1 MSVALFTIA
10 PTLPACTEEAGQP
23 DGVGEEGYELLH
35 EVWQHVEQQFYD
47 PDFNG
52 VAWAEMLERYG
63 PMARQARNRVELTA
77 VINRMLDHL
86 DTSHTMLL
94 SAGDPRYYQLLDVFS
109 GGGRVAEALPKIYPD
124 GTVRYAD
131 TGIIAE
137 EIDGKVFIT
146 NIIDGMPAA
155 ATEVPLLVGD
165 EIVSVDGKPFRPLQS
180 AGKTAGPPLRL
191 RIRRSPESAELLVE
205 LARDLVQPRQMYLR
219 AMTESAR
226 VIEHEEVTV
235 AYVHVWSWAG
245 QHYQDRLVELV
256 NQEPISTADALVLDI
271 RDGWGGAS
279 SWYLNLFNQRL
290 PVMTMIER
298 DREAF
303 DLDQV
308 WRKPVVLLI
317 NQGSRSGKEV
327 IAFGFKSNG
336 IGPVVGTPTAG
347 DVVAGSAWV
356 LSDGSLLYLAV
367 ADVLVDGQRLE
378 GVGVEPDVLVPF
390 DRRYAAGSDPQL
402 DRAVAVAAAQ
412 VGSGTGTGTGTGTG
426 MGTGRE

>member
-1 MSVALFTIA
+1 MIA
-10 PTLPACTEEAGQP
+10 PALPACTEEAGQP
-23 DGVGEEGYELLH
+23 HGVGEEGYDLLH
-35 EVWQHVEQQFYD
+35 EVWQHVEQRFYD
-47 PDFNG
+47 PDLNG

-63 PMARQARNRVELTA
+63 PEARQARDRVELTA
-77 VINRMLDHL
+77 VINRMLGLL
-86 DTSHTMLL
+86 DTSHTTLL
-94 SAGDPRYYQLLDVFS
+94 SPGDPRYYQLLDVFS
-109 GGGRVAEALPKIYPD
+109 GGGRVAEALPRIYPD

-137 EIDGKVFIT
+137 EIEGKVFVT
-146 NIIDGMPAA
+146 NIINGMPAA
-155 ATEVPLLVGD
+155 ATGVPLLIGD
-165 EIVSVDGKPFRPLQS
+165 EIVSADGKPFRPQQS
-180 AGKTAGPPLRL
+180 AGETTGPPLLL
-191 RIRRSPESAELLVE
+191 RIKRSQESAELLVE
-205 LARDLVQPRQMYLR
+205 VARELVQPREMFLR
-219 AMTESAR
+219 AMTRSVR
-226 VIEHEEVTV
+226 VFEHEDVSV
-235 AYVHVWSWAG
+235 GYLHVWSWAG

-279 SWYLNLFNQRL
+279 PWYLNLFNRRL

-298 DREAF
+298 DREPF

-336 IGPVVGTPTAG
+336 IGPVVGIPTAG
-347 DVVAGSAWV
+347 DVVAGSAWL

-378 GVGVEPDVLVPF
+378 GVGVEPDILVPF
-390 DRRYAAGSDPQL
+390 DRRYAAGNDPQL
-402 DRAVAVAAAQ
+402 DRAVAVAAAR
-412 VGSGTGTGTGTGTG
+412 VRGGV
-426 MGTGRE
+426 